1 MYYLQKLLSIVATRM
16 HAYSASNALCGNV
29 LLMNYHCVALTDMQQ
44 VAAKTEDA
52 PKKSESAQRRL
63 AARQKTRTLD
73 PALDDQFA
81 SGRILAC
88 ISSRP
93 GQVSA

>member
-1 MYYLQKLLSIVATRM
+1 VSLQCAQTIVWLYWCIYL
-16 HAYSASNALCGNV
+16 
-29 LLMNYHCVALTDMQQ
+29 Q
-44 VAAKTEDA
+44 VAAKAEDA

-93 GQVSA
+93 GQVSY